1 MCGVANHGYETIPD
15 GALIEVDATKGTIT
29 ILKSANTTDTGETMN
44 TSMNPYP
51 SPAELFTLSGDVAVV
66 TGGGRGIGEGIA
78 RTLASAGAKVVVAAR
93 RREEVEAVAAQ
104 IRADGGQAIGIG
116 SDVTDDA
123 AVDALAQTAIAEFGK
138 LSIWVNNAGGSPARL
153 PMTELSRADWDAC
166 IALNLT
172 AVWIGII
179 TAAKYMQTGSIIN
192 VSSGA
197 GSGPVPGSGHYGAAK
212 AGVNSLTQ
220 TASAELAP
228 RIRVNGIAPGAVPT
242 EIFKKA
248 LSIESEGDLAA
259 AEAKWNIPMG
269 RFGTPLD
276 MGSAVLFL
284 CSPGSSWITGEMLRV
299 GGGAKPR

>member
-1 MCGVANHGYETIPD
+1 MTNSYPAPSELYSLAN
-15 GALIEVDATKGTIT
+15 
-29 ILKSANTTDTGETMN
+29 
-44 TSMNPYP
+44 
-51 SPAELFTLSGDVAVV
+51 DVAVI

-93 RREEVEAVAAQ
+93 RGNEVEAVAAQ
-104 IRADGGQAIGIG
+104 IRADGGQAIGVVT
-116 SDVTDDA
+116 DVTDDD
-123 AVDALAQTAIAEFGK
+123 AVDALAQAAIAEFGK

-153 PMTELSRADWDAC
+153 PMTELKREDWDAC
-166 IALNLT
+166 MSLNLT
-172 AVWIGII
+172 AVWIGIV
-179 TAAKYMQTGSIIN
+179 TAAKYMETGSIIN

-197 GSGPVPGSGHYGAAK
+197 GFGPVPGSGHYGAAK

-248 LSIESEGDLAA
+248 LSIENDSDLSA
-259 AEAKWNIPMG
+259 AEKQWNIPMG

-284 CSPGSSWITGEMLRV
+284 CSQGSSWITGETLRV